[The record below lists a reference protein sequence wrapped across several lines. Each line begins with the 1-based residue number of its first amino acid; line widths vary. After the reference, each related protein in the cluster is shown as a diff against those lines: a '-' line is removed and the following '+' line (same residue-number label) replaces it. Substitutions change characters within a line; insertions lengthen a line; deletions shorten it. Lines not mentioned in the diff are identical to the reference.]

1 MSDLFNSRNI
11 NRMITTGMLVA
22 MGYMFNMI
30 VDIKHTQ
37 IIADKGQQ
45 QNVRQWKRIAQTEL
59 ETSKNREAIWWIKNI
74 LFYKGIYK

>member
-1 MSDLFNSRNI
+1 MADLFSAQNI
-11 NRMITTGMLVA
+11 NRMIITGILVA

-45 QNVRQWKRIAQTEL
+45 QNIRQWKRISRTEL
-59 ETSKNREAIWWIKNI
+59 ETARNNEAIWWIKNI
-74 LFYKGIYK
+74 LFMRNLN